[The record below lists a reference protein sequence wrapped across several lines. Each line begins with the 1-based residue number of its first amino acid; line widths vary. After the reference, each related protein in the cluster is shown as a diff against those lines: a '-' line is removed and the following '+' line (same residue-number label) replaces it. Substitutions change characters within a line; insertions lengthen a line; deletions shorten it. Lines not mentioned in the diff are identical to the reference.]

1 MDGLRGDVDNTRNRG
16 LRALSLRIGR
26 RFLDWIWAI
35 KDCCRWCWHVW
46 FGGCGSVASAAST
59 LTATIQKKYQQ
70 GTDKDEEYGGNRT
83 SKDTWTYAAVAASTG
98 AW

>member
-1 MDGLRGDVDNTRNRG
+1 MDGLRGDVDDTRNRG

-26 RFLDWIWAI
+26 RFLDWIRAI

-46 FGGCGSVASAAST
+46 FGGCVGIASAAST

-70 GTDKDEEYGGNRT
+70 SADKDEEYGGNRT
-83 SKDTWTYAAVAASTG
+83 SQDTWTYAAVAASTG
-98 AW
+98 TC